1 MKSPYR
7 LLPSFDHVSD
17 QDGDESHKTHDSRS
31 IFEFPLTALAICTA
45 SLPLTGFCFCLFWS
59 LAFEFTKTTATHC
72 NTYNF
77 LPSLSAA
84 TGSFYPQKYIWKHS
98 IALHTVPRLLVATLY
113 HTRHGSWF
121 ILILNT
127 LEILS
132 LLGLALIGS
141 NENYT
146 IHSRCFCIFLVSSL
160 LYMFITSYSNLF
172 LWCRETL
179 SVKKV
184 IAWSNLCLMTS
195 ATYFFLRHNS
205 RCEPF
210 VYSFFALSEY
220 LIVLSNI
227 YFHSLAY
234 YDLSDVQISLTSVKQ
249 RKSLLQLA

>member
-7 LLPSFDHVSD
+7 LLPSFDHTSD
-17 QDGDESHKTHDSRS
+17 HDEQDNHASQDSKS
-31 IFEFPLTALAICTA
+31 LFTFPLATIAICTA
-45 SLPLTGFCFCLFWS
+45 SLPLSGFCFCLFWS

-72 NTYNF
+72 NVYNF

-84 TGSFYPQKYIWKHS
+84 TGSFYPQKYVWKHT
-98 IALHTVPRLLVATLY
+98 IALHTVPRLLFAFLY
-113 HTRHGSWF
+113 HARHGSWF
-121 ILILNT
+121 ILMLNT

-146 IHSRCFCIFLVSSL
+146 IHSRCFGIFLVTSL
-160 LYMFITSYSNLF
+160 SYMFITSYGNLF

-179 SVKKV
+179 SIKKV
-184 IAWSNLCLMTS
+184 IAWSNLCLMSS
-195 ATYFFLRHNS
+195 ATYFFFRHNS

-210 VYSFFALSEY
+210 IYSFFALSEY

-227 YFHSLAY
+227 YFHTLAY
-234 YDLSDVQISLTSVKQ
+234 YDLSDVQLSLTSVKH

>member
-7 LLPSFDHVSD
+7 LLPTFDHSSD
-17 QDGDESHKTHDSRS
+17 RDHEDSHTSQESRHVFS
-31 IFEFPLTALAICTA
+31 FPLTTLAICTA
-45 SLPLTGFCFCLFWS
+45 SLPVTGFCFCLFWS
-59 LAFEFTKTTATHC
+59 LAFEFTRTTATHC
-72 NTYNF
+72 NVYNF

-84 TGSFYPQKYIWKHS
+84 TGSFYPQKYVWKHT

-121 ILILNT
+121 ILTLNT

-146 IHSRCFCIFLVSSL
+146 IHSRCFCIFLLTSL
-160 LYMFITSYSNLF
+160 TYMFISSYGSLF

-179 SVKKV
+179 YVKKI

-210 VYSFFALSEY
+210 IYSLFALSEY
-220 LIVLSNI
+220 LIVLTNI
-227 YFHSLAY
+227 YFHTLAY
-234 YDLSDVQISLTSVKQ
+234 YDLSDVHISFTSIKS